1 MLNVD
6 LVPLLPTQRA
16 IYDIPRGPL
25 RFQTYLHIL
34 KGDSDDVLLPPL
46 VFLNPMGK
54 DKAPALVDALLAL
67 DAEAVAADALAET
80 RTRLPDIE
88 AEFRIGLVVVDD
100 VQGGWTNRGFTEIE
114 AQLPVEEPPPRRM
127 DLGALLDVGNPDPPE
142 TVRQEIFATLYR
154 TLYLRRHG
162 APRTLRQRMTQE
174 SLTAAFAGQIQP
186 GLDDADLAYSREI
199 IALYLDGTDLPIIF
213 ACLYGDASAKAV
225 GYTPLGLSPRAGYA
239 VARDDARS
247 SREAPERFL

>member
-67 DAEAVAADALAET
+67 DAETVAADALAET
-80 RTRLPDIE
+80 RTRLPEIE
-88 AEFRIGLVVVDD
+88 AEFRFGLVVVDD
-100 VQGGWTNRGFTEIE
+100 VQ
-114 AQLPVEEPPPRRM
+114 
-127 DLGALLDVGNPDPPE
+127 
-142 TVRQEIFATLYR
+142 
-154 TLYLRRHG
+154 
-162 APRTLRQRMTQE
+162 
-174 SLTAAFAGQIQP
+174 
-186 GLDDADLAYSREI
+186 
-199 IALYLDGTDLPIIF
+199 
-213 ACLYGDASAKAV
+213 
-225 GYTPLGLSPRAGYA
+225 
-239 VARDDARS
+239 
-247 SREAPERFL
+247 